1 MTYKELEKLVEEQK
15 ETIEKLEEQIKTS
28 DREIKREGLLESP
41 YRKKEIRQINLYETR
56 IEGRC
61 STSVGVETSHKHN
74 LPQIPKRV
82 IITETSNGLVY
93 LTGVDKDYIKVK
105 SDKSLTTFI
114 AYCII

>member
-1 MTYKELEKLVEEQK
+1 MTYKELEKLVEEQR
-15 ETIEKLEEQIKTS
+15 ETIEELEEQIKTS
-28 DREIKREGLLESP
+28 EVIKREGLLESP
-41 YRKKEIRQINLYETR
+41 YRKKEIRQVNLYETR

-74 LPQIPKRV
+74 LPQTPKRV